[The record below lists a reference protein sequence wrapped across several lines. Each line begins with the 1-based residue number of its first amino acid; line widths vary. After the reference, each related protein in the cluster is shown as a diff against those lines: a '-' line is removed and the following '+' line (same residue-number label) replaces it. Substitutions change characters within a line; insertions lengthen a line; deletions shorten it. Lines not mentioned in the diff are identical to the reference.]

1 MHGRPRG
8 RALAR
13 RERRALTAE
22 SRAEGRRLDVARRD
36 KYARGVSS
44 EPVASKDSE
53 QDRAATNRDAEREA
67 QLAKVPFFD
76 GLTVEALAMIAH
88 VTTEESYAYGTRIFQ
103 YGDPGDKLYI
113 ILEGKVRIFREVGG
127 MGEEALAVLAA
138 GEVFGEM
145 SLLDEST
152 RSAGALAHERCRLL
166 VITKD
171 AFDDLLFLH
180 KDLAYEVLW
189 SCVRMLASRLR
200 ETNDKLTFLSTTGRF

>member
-1 MHGRPRG
+1 MS
-8 RALAR
+8 
-13 RERRALTAE
+13 T
-22 SRAEGRRLDVARRD
+22 
-36 KYARGVSS
+36 
-44 EPVASKDSE
+44 EPVASPQPPAASSVSASSAPDAASE
-53 QDRAATNRDAEREA
+53 IANAQREE

-76 GLTVEALAMIAH
+76 GLTADALAMIAP
-88 VTTEESYAYGTRIFQ
+88 VTTEESYAYGVRIFQ

-127 MGEEALAVLAA
+127 MGEEALAVLGA

-152 RSAGALAHERCRLL
+152 RSAGALAHEKCRLL

>member
-1 MHGRPRG
+1 VSNDSAAPAVQEQSTRG
-8 RALAR
+8 NAP
-13 RERRALTAE
+13 
-22 SRAEGRRLDVARRD
+22 S
-36 KYARGVSS
+36 
-44 EPVASKDSE
+44 
-53 QDRAATNRDAEREA
+53 AEREA

-76 GLTVEALAMIAH
+76 GLTPEALAMIAN
-88 VTTEESYAYGTRIFQ
+88 VTTEEAHAYGTRLFQ

-113 ILEGKVRIFREVGG
+113 ILEGKVRISREVGG
-127 MGEEALAVLAA
+127 MGEEALAVLGP

-145 SLLDEST
+145 ALLDESP

-189 SCVRMLASRLR
+189 SCVRMLATRLR
-200 ETNDKLTFLSTTGRF
+200 ETNDKLTFLSTSGRF

>member
-1 MHGRPRG
+1 
-8 RALAR
+8 
-13 RERRALTAE
+13 
-22 SRAEGRRLDVARRD
+22 
-36 KYARGVSS
+36 VSS
-44 EPVASKDSE
+44 EP
-53 QDRAATNRDAEREA
+53 AATFDPDKPETPSASPSGAPAAPAADVANEAQREE

-88 VTTEESYAYGTRIFQ
+88 VTTEESYAYGTKIFA

-113 ILEGKVRIFREVGG
+113 VVEGKVRIFREVGG
-127 MGEEALAVLAA
+127 MGEEALAVLGA

-152 RSAGALAHERCRLL
+152 RSAGALAHEKCKLL

-189 SCVRMLASRLR
+189 ACVRMLASRLR

>member
-1 MHGRPRG
+1 M
-8 RALAR
+8 
-13 RERRALTAE
+13 
-22 SRAEGRRLDVARRD
+22 
-36 KYARGVSS
+36 SS
-44 EPVASKDSE
+44 EPAASLDPIDPDKPVKASDPPAGAPPGSAVPPSVEE
-53 QDRAATNRDAEREA
+53 QAEQKREE

-88 VTTEESYAYGTRIFQ
+88 VTTEESYAYGTKIFA

-113 ILEGKVRIFREVGG
+113 VVEGKVRIFREVGG
-127 MGEEALAVLAA
+127 MGEEALAVLGA

-152 RSAGALAHERCRLL
+152 RSAGALAHEKCKLL

-189 SCVRMLASRLR
+189 ACVRMLAARLR